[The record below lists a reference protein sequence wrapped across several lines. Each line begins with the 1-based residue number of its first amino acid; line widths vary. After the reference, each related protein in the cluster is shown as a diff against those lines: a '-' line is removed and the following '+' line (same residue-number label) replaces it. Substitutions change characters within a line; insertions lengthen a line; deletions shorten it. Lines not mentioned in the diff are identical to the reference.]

1 MKAFKIKKRDTRTHV
16 FLAKAIGSFKKPS
29 IPLYFFKKVHK
40 IIKIGSRCFKVNMLN
55 KKHR

>member
-29 IPLYFFKKVHK
+29 IPFYFFKKVHK
-40 IIKIGSRCFKVNMLN
+40 IINMNNEIYQIEIL
-55 KKHR
+55 